1 MFTQQ
6 ETTRFLSESD
16 FPKFELSY
24 ETMTHNKV
32 LDANII
38 LAIPEGNKFYAWFTT
53 YKAENVCFLLEISA
67 MNKAVISCKIVLTSF
82 TDSLSY
88 GNGTVLYGTLF
99 SLQRNIYNKKGLKDK
114 DKGHKEKGN
123 TCFCIEDIYHYKGN
137 SYQNESFLSKLKLI
151 KNILAAEVSQTA
163 LTPNYVIFG
172 LPVLNTNFNSLL
184 RDIDEIPYKIENII
198 FRYFNSKKAL
208 YIKYYKPKTSFF
220 DNETS
225 INATNMNATSKNDS
239 VRNAVFLVKPE
250 MQNDIYT
257 LYIYKNGIEEYY
269 DTACIQE
276 YKTSV
281 MMNNLFRNIK
291 ENCNLDTLEESDDET
306 EFQNEKEDKFVFLD
320 RSIKMN
326 CVYNVKFKRWMP
338 VSVAARNDRIFS
350 DTTLIK

>member
-1 MFTQQ
+1 MFTEQ

-82 TDSLSY
+82 TDTLAY
-88 GNGTVLYGTLF
+88 GNGTVLYGTVF
-99 SLQRNIYNKKGLKDK
+99 SLQRNIYNKKGLKERDV
-114 DKGHKEKGN
+114 KGN

-151 KNILAAEVSQTA
+151 KNILATELSQTA

-172 LPVLNTNFNSLL
+172 LPLLNTNFNVLL
-184 RDIDEIPYKIENII
+184 RDIEGLPYKMVNIM

-208 YIKYYKPKTSFF
+208 YIKYYKPRASF
-220 DNETS
+220 DTN
-225 INATNMNATSKNDS
+225 TNMNTNTNTSYRNDTNDS
-239 VRNAVFLVKPE
+239 IKNAIFLVKPE
-250 MQNDIYT
+250 IQNDIYT
-257 LYIYKNGIEEYY
+257 LYIYKNGVEEYY

-281 MMNNLFRNIK
+281 LMNNLFRNIK
-291 ENCNLDTLEESDDET
+291 ENLNLDTLEESDDEI
-306 EFQNEKEDKFVFLD
+306 EFQNEKDDKFVFLD

-326 CVYNVKFKRWMP
+326 CVYNSKFKRWMP

-350 DTTLIK
+350 DTALIK